1 MRKFLSMLLA
11 LTATA
16 SLAFAATE
24 TVNCDGSATLT
35 ASPKT
40 GYHFVEWQKGGV
52 QVSTS
57 ATYQVTNIQADAEY
71 TAIFAPNTNTAYTV
85 NHYQQNLDGST
96 YPAVATDVDNL
107 TGTTGAATAAEAKS
121 YTGFTPVAF
130 VQGTIAAD
138 GSTVIRIDYTRNKY
152 ALNWVTDG
160 NDLEGAYTSGQ
171 VLYGAAIT
179 APNTPTKTGYTF
191 KAWSPAV
198 DATMPAAATTYT
210 ATWTPATV
218 HYTVKHWQQNLANDE
233 YTEVVGDRQDK
244 TGTTGTT
251 TAAAAKSY
259 TGFNAK
265 SFSQNTIAADG
276 STVINIYY
284 DRQTYTINFYKDSP
298 ANAGNK
304 IAGFGGTFKYGA
316 TVTAPVAGTDFPVK
330 EATAQYTYTFDA
342 WSPSISYTAT
352 ADKEYVATWEA
363 HLRSYTI
370 TFENWNGTV
379 LQSTSVPYGTV
390 PTYEGADPEKA
401 GSTWTGG
408 WTPAVVA
415 VTGEAT
421 YTATFDA
428 DTYAINVGKEGEGTV
443 TGAGNYGY
451 GATPTLTATAA
462 SCYTFKGW
470 RKNGV
475 AGYVSTEATYTL
487 PAITGGATYTA
498 VFELNTYT
506 ITVTSNDE
514 SMGSVTVTLP

>member
-24 TVNCDGSATLT
+24 TVDCGGSATLN
-35 ASPKT
+35 ANPKT
-40 GYHFVEWQKGGV
+40 GYHFVRWEKDGV

-57 ATYQVTNIQADAEY
+57 ASYQVTNIQADASY
-71 TAIFAPNTNTAYTV
+71 TAIFAPNTNTPYTV
-85 NHYQQNLDGST
+85 KHYQQNLDGST

-107 TGTTGAATAAEAKS
+107 TGTTGAPTAAEAKS
-121 YTGFTPVAF
+121 YTGFTKVNF
-130 VQGTIAAD
+130 DQGTIAAD
-138 GSTVIRIDYTRNKY
+138 GTTVITIKYTRNKY

-160 NDLEGAYTSGQ
+160 DALTGAYTSGL

-191 KAWSPAV
+191 AGWTPATS
-198 DATMPAAATTYT
+198 ATMPAEVTTYT

-218 HYTVKHWQQNLANDE
+218 HYTVKHWQQNLANDD
-233 YTEVVGDRQDK
+233 YTEVVGDREDK
-244 TGTTGTT
+244 TGTTGTN

-259 TGFNAK
+259 TGFNPK
-265 SFSQNTIAADG
+265 LFSQTSIAADG

-298 ANAGNK
+298 ADAGNK

-316 TVTAPVAGTDFPVK
+316 TVTAPVAGTHFQVK
-330 EATAQYTYTFDA
+330 EPTAQYTYTFDA
-342 WSPSISYTAT
+342 WSPSISYTVT
-352 ADKEYVATWEA
+352 GDADYVATWA
-363 HLRSYTI
+363 SQLRSYTI
-370 TFENWNGTV
+370 TFVNYNGTV

-390 PTYEGADPEKA
+390 PVYGGADPEKA
-401 GSTWTGG
+401 GSTWTG
-408 WTPAVVA
+408 WSPAVVA

-428 DTYAINVGKEGEGTV
+428 DIYAITVGKEGEGDV
-443 TGAGNYGY
+443 TGTGNYGY
-451 GATPTLTATAA
+451 GTTPTITATAA
-462 SCYTFKGW
+462 PCYTFKGW
-470 RKNGV
+470 KKNGS
-475 AGYVSTEATYTL
+475 AGYVSTDASYTL
-487 PAITGGATYTA
+487 PAITGVATYTA
-498 VFELNTYT
+498 VFELNTFT

-514 SMGSVTVTLP
+514 SMGTVTVTKP

>member
-24 TVNCDGSATLT
+24 TVNCGGSATLT

-40 GYHFVEWQKGGV
+40 GYHFVRWEKEGV
-52 QVSTS
+52 GTVSTS

-71 TAIFAPNTNTAYTV
+71 IAIFAIDTYTITYNKGANGSGADIANATKTYNV
-85 NHYQQNLDGST
+85 ALTLSSST
-96 YPAVATDVDNL
+96 YSRVGYTQTGWSTTD
-107 TGTTGAATAAEAKS
+107 GGAKAYDLGGS
-121 YTGFTPVAF
+121 YTANE
-130 VQGTIAAD
+130 AA
-138 GSTVIRIDYTRNKY
+138 N
-152 ALNWVTDG
+152 
-160 NDLEGAYTSGQ
+160 
-171 VLYGAAIT
+171 LY
-179 APNTPTKTGYTF
+179 PF
-191 KAWSPAV
+191 
-198 DATMPAAATTYT
+198 
-210 ATWTPATV
+210 WTPATV

-233 YTEVVGDRQDK
+233 YTEVVGDREDK
-244 TGTTGTT
+244 TGTTGAN
-251 TAAAAKSY
+251 TAAEANSY

-370 TFENWNGTV
+370 TFENWNGTE

-390 PTYEGADPEKA
+390 PVYEGADPEKA
-401 GSTWTGG
+401 GSTWIGG
-408 WTPAVVA
+408 WSPAVVA

-451 GATPTLTATAA
+451 GATPTITATAA

-470 RKNGV
+470 KKNGV
-475 AGYVSTEATYTL
+475 VGYVSTDASYTL

-498 VFELNTYT
+498 VFELNTFT

-514 SMGSVTVTLP
+514 SMGTVTVTKP

>member
-24 TVNCDGSATLT
+24 TVDCGGSATLN
-35 ASPKT
+35 ANLKT
-40 GYHFVEWQKGGV
+40 GYHFVRWEKDGV

-57 ATYQVTNIQADAEY
+57 ASYQVTNIQADASY
-71 TAIFAPNTNTAYTV
+71 TAIFAPNTNTPYTV
-85 NHYQQNLDGST
+85 KHYQQNLDGNT

-107 TGTTGAATAAEAKS
+107 TGTTGTNTAAEAKS
-121 YTGFTPVAF
+121 YTGFTKVNF
-130 VQGTIAAD
+130 DQGTIAAD
-138 GSTVIRIDYTRNKY
+138 GTTVITIKYTRNKY

-160 NDLEGAYTSGQ
+160 DALTGAYTSGL

-191 KAWSPAV
+191 AGWTPATS
-198 DATMPAAATTYT
+198 ATMPAEATTYT

-218 HYTVKHWQQNLANDE
+218 HYTVKHWQQNLANDD
-233 YTEVVGDRQDK
+233 YTEVVDDREDK
-244 TGTTGTT
+244 TGTTGMN

-259 TGFNAK
+259 TGFNPK
-265 SFSQNTIAADG
+265 LFSQTSIAADG

-298 ANAGNK
+298 ADAGNK

-316 TVTAPVAGTDFPVK
+316 TVTAPVAGTHFQVK
-330 EATAQYTYTFDA
+330 EPTAQYTYTFDA
-342 WSPSISYTAT
+342 WSPSISYTVT
-352 ADKEYVATWEA
+352 GDADYVATWA
-363 HLRSYTI
+363 SQLRSYTI
-370 TFENWNGTV
+370 TFVNYNGTV

-390 PTYEGADPEKA
+390 PVYGGADPEKA
-401 GSTWTGG
+401 GSTWTG
-408 WTPAVVA
+408 WSPAVVA

-428 DTYAINVGKEGEGTV
+428 DTYAITVGKEGEGDV
-443 TGAGNYGY
+443 TGTGNYTY
-451 GATPTLTATAA
+451 GTTPTITATAA
-462 SCYTFKGW
+462 PCYTFKGW
-470 RKNGV
+470 KKNGS
-475 AGYVSTEATYTL
+475 AGYVSTDASYTL
-487 PAITGGATYTA
+487 PAITGVATYTA
-498 VFELNTYT
+498 VFELNTFT

-514 SMGSVTVTLP
+514 SMGTVTVTKP